1 MNCMRTHHSV
11 LSMNTSQ

>member
-1 MNCMRTHHSV
+1 MRTQHSV